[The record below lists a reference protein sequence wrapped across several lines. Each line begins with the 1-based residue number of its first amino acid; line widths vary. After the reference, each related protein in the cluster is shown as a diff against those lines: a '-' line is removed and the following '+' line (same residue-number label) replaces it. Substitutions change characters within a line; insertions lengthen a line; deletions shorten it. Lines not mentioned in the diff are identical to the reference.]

1 MSNFGE
7 KASEHIRRLSVL
19 LRLQENCLIICRF
32 SHYTAAVLAE
42 ELTGGGSNTF
52 KTFLVLVSGWKK
64 SLQGGFFSECMWRV
78 GCIMC
83 LWSAGFCLFTLL
95 CRWVG
100 LSACDLELLQ
110 PGHHSSPHLADLRS
124 AGLLCVTLPAVTEE
138 LHITDRRGLKALR
151 SSWSRE
157 EKEENDKQISL
168 NRLETL

>member
-64 SLQGGFFSECMWRV
+64 SLQGGVFFGVYVASGMYNVPLECWV
-78 GCIMC
+78 LPIHTPLPVSGSLC
-83 LWSAGFCLFTLL
+83 L
-95 CRWVG
+95 
-100 LSACDLELLQ
+100 
-110 PGHHSSPHLADLRS
+110 
-124 AGLLCVTLPAVTEE
+124 
-138 LHITDRRGLKALR
+138 
-151 SSWSRE
+151 
-157 EKEENDKQISL
+157 
-168 NRLETL
+168 